1 MNFKKLTTKDGN
13 PVFLNIEFVTEMR
26 RTNKD
31 TATLVYFGKDNSPV
45 LVKEKPEEIFQL
57 PDIYNVQY

>member
-13 PVFLNIEFVTEMR
+13 PIFLNIDLATEMR

-31 TATLVYFGKDNSPV
+31 TATLVYFGKDSV
-45 LVKEKPEEIFQL
+45 LVREAPEEIFQT
-57 PDIYNVQY
+57 PCIYNVTF